1 MDPRRSSSFWY
12 CPVNAG
18 QTLPAEAD
26 GKNLGVTPTYSDKKR
41 NRPLPE
47 AGCHPNQKAGAGSLR
62 ASSFPIIEER
72 ATLCDSLP
80 MPIRCQK
87 IITIFVYI
95 RLYFNISFFAVEKRE
110 SAIH

>member
-1 MDPRRSSSFWY
+1 M
-12 CPVNAG
+12 
-18 QTLPAEAD
+18 
-26 GKNLGVTPTYSDKKR
+26 
-41 NRPLPE
+41 
-47 AGCHPNQKAGAGSLR
+47 R